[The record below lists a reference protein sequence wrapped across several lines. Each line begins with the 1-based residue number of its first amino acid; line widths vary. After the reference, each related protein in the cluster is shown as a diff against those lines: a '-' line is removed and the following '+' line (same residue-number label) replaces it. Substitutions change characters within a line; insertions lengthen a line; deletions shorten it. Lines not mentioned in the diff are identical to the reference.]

1 MNAARALI
9 LLLRPHQWL
18 KNLMLYFPPFLGGV
32 LHEPGMAGK
41 GVIPFIVFSAISSS
55 GYILNDLLDREKD
68 RHHPKKSTRPLPSGE
83 IGARTAIST
92 ALILAA
98 AGGGLAVATQTGR
111 FFLYVAGYTLLTAAY
126 SLRLKDIPVVD
137 LFCVSTGFIIRLL
150 AGGEVFSIQVSDW
163 LFLSVFLLSVFLS
176 VGKRLTE
183 KRSLGTAA
191 EQHRRSLSGYPDG
204 FLEGAM
210 YMTGGAVLV
219 TYSMYSVSRGG
230 LLHTVPLCCFG
241 LMRYIMRVQSGKSG
255 DPTESLLRDPWLI
268 LVSSLWSLLI
278 GWKLYGQ

>member
-32 LHEPGMAGK
+32 LNEPGMAGK
-41 GVIPFIVFSAISSS
+41 GVIPFIAFSAISSS

-68 RHHPKKSTRPLPSGE
+68 RLHSKKRTRPLPSGA
-83 IGARTAIST
+83 IGAGTAI
-92 ALILAA
+92 AMAMLLFAAGAGMAA
-98 AGGGLAVATQTGR
+98 AIQTGR
-111 FFLYVAGYTLLTAAY
+111 FLLLVGAYALLTTAY

-150 AGGEVFSIQVSDW
+150 AGGEVFHVRISDW
-163 LFLSVFLLSVFLS
+163 LFLSVFLLSIFLS
-176 VGKRLTE
+176 VGKRITE
-183 KRSLGTAA
+183 KNSLGTTAGD
-191 EQHRRSLSGYPDG
+191 HRRSLSGYPDG
-204 FLEGAM
+204 FLEGVM

-219 TYSMYSVSRGG
+219 TYSMYCVSRGG

-255 DPTESLLRDPWLI
+255 DPTESLLKDPWLI
-268 LVSSLWSLLI
+268 LVSLFWSLLI